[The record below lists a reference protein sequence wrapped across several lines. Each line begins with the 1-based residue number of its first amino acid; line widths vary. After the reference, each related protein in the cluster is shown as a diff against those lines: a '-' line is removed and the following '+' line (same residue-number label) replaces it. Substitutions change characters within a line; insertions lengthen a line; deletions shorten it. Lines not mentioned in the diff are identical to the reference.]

1 MRKIIVILIMI
12 SISFLEA
19 SHENMG
25 GIPVAQALSLS
36 YVAMAEGA
44 GAIPFN
50 PAGLPLG
57 NRIEAL
63 TYYRILYGGLGE
75 RFASYGLYVKYG
87 NIGIGIEEKGAT
99 LEGDYEG
106 KYDEGLYS
114 LSGGYPLSDNLSAG
128 LNLNLYK
135 FQDPRFGA
143 SYSFG
148 VDVGLL
154 ATITKI
160 FRVGAF
166 YKNITLSRIRGD
178 KLPSY
183 LDAGIS
189 MHSGDF
195 SRTSFTFH
203 MSPDYGPGIAF
214 GEEISLFRGLLNLR
228 SGIYSEEDLKRFS
241 FGIGINKSGLHFDY
255 AVIATEGLPLSHSF
269 GILYRR

>member
-1 MRKIIVILIMI
+1 MKKIIFILIMV
-12 SISFLEA
+12 SFLEA

-25 GIPVAQALSLS
+25 GTPVAQALSLS
-36 YVAMAEGA
+36 YVAMAHGA

-57 NRIEAL
+57 DKMEAL

-87 NIGIGIEEKGAT
+87 NIGIGIEEKGAM

-114 LSGGYPLSDNLSAG
+114 LSGGYPLSSNLLAG

-135 FQDPRFGA
+135 FQDPRFGT

-148 VDVGLL
+148 ADVGLL
-154 ATITKI
+154 ANITKV

-166 YKNITLSRIRGD
+166 YRNITLSRIRED

-195 SRTSFTFH
+195 SSTSLTFH
-203 MSPDYGPGIAF
+203 MSPDYGPGVAL
-214 GEEISLFRGLLNLR
+214 GEQISLFKGLLILR
-228 SGIYSEEDLKRFS
+228 GGIYSEEDLKKFS
-241 FGIGINKSGLHFDY
+241 FGIGIHKAGFHFDY
-255 AVIATEGLPLSHSF
+255 AVISTEGLPLSHSF